1 MNPMNRPLR
10 TLLVAALSLL
20 LAPLALAAAENF
32 TDEASAKGLAEIRTA
47 ELALKESQ
55 SEDVR
60 AFAQK
65 MIDDHTRNRQQL
77 AELAQQHDL
86 ELSDEATLMDRAKA
100 LILQLRQGENFD
112 KAYANNQVAAH
123 KQTIELYRQYLE
135 EGDNEALK
143 AYAKAT
149 LPTLEEHLRHAEA
162 LAKTYGER

>member
-1 MNPMNRPLR
+1 
-10 TLLVAALSLL
+10 
-20 LAPLALAAAENF
+20 
-32 TDEASAKGLAEIRTA
+32 
-47 ELALKESQ
+47 
-55 SEDVR
+55 
-60 AFAQK
+60 
-65 MIDDHTRNRQQL
+65 
-77 AELAQQHDL
+77 
-86 ELSDEATLMDRAKA
+86 MDRAKA

-149 LPTLEEHLRHAEA
+149 LPTLEGHLRHAEA